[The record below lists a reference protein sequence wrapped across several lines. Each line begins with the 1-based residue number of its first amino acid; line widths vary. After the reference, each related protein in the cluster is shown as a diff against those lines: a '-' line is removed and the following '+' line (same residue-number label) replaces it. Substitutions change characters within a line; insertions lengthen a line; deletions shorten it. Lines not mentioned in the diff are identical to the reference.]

1 MQQAACALQ
10 QNTVHLGEHCASVE
24 QLPYSVQEIGLEME
38 GMGRNRTL
46 SDEHPAGSHLAIN
59 SLSMGTYICHGWQ
72 Q

>member
-10 QNTVHLGEHCASVE
+10 QNTVHLGERGASVE
-24 QLPYSVQEIGLEME
+24 QLPCSVQEIGLEME
-38 GMGRNRTL
+38 GMGRNCAL

-59 SLSMGTYICHGWQ
+59 SLSMGTYICHGRQ